1 MGSDGHDAS
10 RERPMRGPEAK
21 VQDRE
26 GRSRSVARA
35 RASLRQLPRDSRGT
49 TLIEFALIA
58 PLLFMLLM
66 GIVETGLMFAADILL
81 QDATHTAARTGRT
94 GFVDTDSTRADT
106 IRKIVQERAGVLM
119 DASKISVSSKSY
131 SGFGTLKKPEPFID
145 ANGNGKRDDGEN
157 YTDINGNGKYDEDR
171 GATGYGGSSQVVIY
185 TVTYPWKFFTP
196 LIGEL
201 FSKTGAIDLT
211 AMAVV
216 QNEPY

>member
-1 MGSDGHDAS
+1 MTGVEAIERSKPAS
-10 RERPMRGPEAK
+10 RGAAADARLALRRVAG
-21 VQDRE
+21 DR
-26 GRSRSVARA
+26 
-35 RASLRQLPRDSRGT
+35 RGT

-58 PLLFMLLM
+58 PMLFMLLM

-81 QDATHTAARTGRT
+81 QDATHSAARTGRT
-94 GFVDTDSTRADT
+94 GFVETDSTRAAT
-106 IRKIVQERAGVLM
+106 IRTIVQDRAGVLM

-131 SGFGTLKKPEPFID
+131 TGFSDLKKPEPFID

-171 GATGYGGSSQVVIY
+171 GASGYGGSSQVVIY

-196 LIGEL
+196 LIGQL
-201 FSKTGAIDLT
+201 FSKTGTIDLT
-211 AMAVV
+211 ATAVV